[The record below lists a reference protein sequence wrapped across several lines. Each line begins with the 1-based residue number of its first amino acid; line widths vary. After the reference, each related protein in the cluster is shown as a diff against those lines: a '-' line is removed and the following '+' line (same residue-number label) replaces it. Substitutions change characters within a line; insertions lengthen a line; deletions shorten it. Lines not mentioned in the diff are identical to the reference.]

1 MAAIVL
7 SLATVLA
14 SGAVVEGATVHLT
27 GTKLLAN
34 EKSFDLDDGS
44 VGRILKEDLGFSWD
58 TDGPYLLA
66 NAPAAMRKMGS
77 TKPSRSTCRSAA
89 LRKHIIGFRQL
100 PQDTWLCVKTDEG
113 RFARVQIMNDPG
125 SRDCCAAVRFRWTT
139 WN

>member
-44 VGRILKEDLGFSWD
+44 VGRILKEDLGFSWEV
-58 TDGPYLLA
+58 GWQALLA
-66 NAPAAMRKMGS
+66 NAPASMRKMGLS
-77 TKPSRSTCRSAA
+77 RPSFATCRSAT
-89 LRKHIIGFRQL
+89 LRKHVIGL
-100 PQDTWLCVKTDEG
+100 PGPGTWLCFKTDEG